1 MGRIFKT
8 PKDDSVEETLRAM
21 HLANTVD
28 NAYEWGWGWFRT
40 IFVAIMAALGVSF
53 LESVSDFSLWGST
66 VEWFYGVLESTAQ
79 WLLDKVENI
88 G

>member
-1 MGRIFKT
+1 
-8 PKDDSVEETLRAM
+8 M

-40 IFVAIMAALGVSF
+40 ILVAVLASLAVSF
-53 LESVSDFSLWGST
+53 LEATSGFSLWGST
-66 VEWFYGVLESTAQ
+66 VEWFYGILESFAQ